1 MEITT
6 LLPRVQIGMNAKT
19 PRRRGKRREKL
30 SFEFPWRLG
39 VLAFVS
45 LFCIGAASPDDGK
58 THSFVL
64 KNGQFNIDGQPI
76 QIIAG
81 EMHPG
86 RIPYQFWED
95 RIKKAKAMGLNAVSL
110 YFFWNQLEPAE
121 GHFDFTGSNDLR
133 RCVKLCQQNGLW
145 VLLRPGPYVCAETE
159 FVGYPAWLLAHHEIK
174 VRTDDPRFMS
184 YCKSY
189 MSALHDQLGDLQV
202 THGGPI
208 LMVQIENEL
217 SRIDKYLADLKQTF
231 IDVGFDGQLY
241 TCDHSGGVWNQI
253 NGLPNILRG
262 VNGLPNEMKF
272 TQSTRVSAA
281 QGYPVYS
288 PEVYTAWFSVW
299 GGPLNDGRTL
309 SVAKQLSDTQWI
321 LDRKASFCFYMFDGG
336 TNFGFSNGAKGYQPV
351 QTTYDYSAPIDE
363 LGRVTPKYRALRDL
377 FTKTFNL
384 TLPPIP
390 PDPKVIDVAP
400 FTLHESQSVLSMADK
415 PTTTST
421 DVLSMEDVDQSYGLI
436 LYRKSM
442 PRGIKGTL
450 NLKHALDYSIV
461 MIDGKVVGRVCQG
474 IAHPVFDVPL
484 NHPDPCTL
492 DILVYNLGRNSV
504 GIIQSISRKG
514 LTADPTLDGT
524 PLQDWQI
531 YSLPMDDPA
540 PTDATT
546 APTAPAMY
554 SGTFNLS
561 ETGETYLDMR
571 NWHFGAVWVNGH
583 NLGRFWDIGAD
594 RCLYLPSV
602 WQNVG
607 ANRIVVMELGDAPAK
622 PEISG
627 GSELIL
633 EKVKP
638 FYPSQ
643 LLR

>member
-1 MEITT
+1 
-6 LLPRVQIGMNAKT
+6 
-19 PRRRGKRREKL
+19 
-30 SFEFPWRLG
+30 
-39 VLAFVS
+39 
-45 LFCIGAASPDDGK
+45 
-58 THSFVL
+58 
-64 KNGQFNIDGQPI
+64 
-76 QIIAG
+76 
-81 EMHPG
+81 
-86 RIPYQFWED
+86 
-95 RIKKAKAMGLNAVSL
+95 
-110 YFFWNQLEPAE
+110 
-121 GHFDFTGSNDLR
+121 
-133 RCVKLCQQNGLW
+133 
-145 VLLRPGPYVCAETE
+145 
-159 FVGYPAWLLAHHEIK
+159 
-174 VRTDDPRFMS
+174 
-184 YCKSY
+184 
-189 MSALHDQLGDLQV
+189 
-202 THGGPI
+202 
-208 LMVQIENEL
+208 
-217 SRIDKYLADLKQTF
+217 
-231 IDVGFDGQLY
+231 
-241 TCDHSGGVWNQI
+241 
-253 NGLPNILRG
+253 
-262 VNGLPNEMKF
+262 
-272 TQSTRVSAA
+272 
-281 QGYPVYS
+281 
-288 PEVYTAWFSVW
+288 
-299 GGPLNDGRTL
+299 
-309 SVAKQLSDTQWI
+309 
-321 LDRKASFCFYMFDGG
+321 
-336 TNFGFSNGAKGYQPV
+336 
-351 QTTYDYSAPIDE
+351 
-363 LGRVTPKYRALRDL
+363 
-377 FTKTFNL
+377 
-384 TLPPIP
+384 
-390 PDPKVIDVAP
+390 
-400 FTLHESQSVLSMADK
+400 MADK